1 MTTGRSRGRLSSVSR
16 AQLVAHALR
25 PGAHVATLAA
35 RHGLS
40 ASHLY
45 ALCREARAAGDESS
59 RNRLVPVVVD
69 DTPALAT
76 ESSRPGGE
84 IEIVVAGEV
93 RIVVRGAVELSAL
106 RTVLAVLR
114 G

>member
-1 MTTGRSRGRLSSVSR
+1 MHRGGGLGHEPAAEAVEFLIRFRHEV
-16 AQLVAHALR
+16 VAVLD
-25 PGAHVATLAA
+25 LA
-35 RHGLS
+35 GVL
-40 ASHLY
+40 
-45 ALCREARAAGDESS
+45 EARAAGDESS

>member
-1 MTTGRSRGRLSSVSR
+1 LSSAAR
-16 AQLVAHALR
+16 AQLVVQALR
-25 PGAHVATLAA
+25 PGAHVATLAS

-45 ALCREARAAGDESS
+45 ALCREARSAGDESS

-69 DTPALAT
+69 DAPALAP
-76 ESSRPGGE
+76 ERSMPGGA
-84 IEIVVAGEV
+84 IEIVVSGEV
-93 RIVVRGAVELSAL
+93 RIVVRGSVEPSAL